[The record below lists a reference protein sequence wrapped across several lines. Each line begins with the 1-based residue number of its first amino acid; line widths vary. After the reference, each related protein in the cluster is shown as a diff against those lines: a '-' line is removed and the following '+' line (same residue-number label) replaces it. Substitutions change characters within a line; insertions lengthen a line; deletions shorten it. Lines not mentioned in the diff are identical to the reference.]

1 MATTTRTQR
10 RYDHRLR
17 NLVCTTRDIHCA
29 IQRGVPRSTARGWL
43 TDSEVPVVTV
53 EALNLEATQLQ
64 REVLRLSRR
73 VQKLIALLRV
83 LLVVLRMS
91 GYSLSQTRLPDGGH
105 KRSLLHAIKRSRAY
119 LPLRSVLR
127 VVRLTPSRYH
137 AWNGEDQC
145 TLDDRSS
152 CPRSSPRQLTADEV
166 GLDDL
171 TR

>member
-64 REVLRLSRR
+64 RELSRLSRR
-73 VQKLIALLRV
+73 VQKLIALLRL

-91 GYSLSQTRLPDGGH
+91 GYSLSQTRLPHGGN
-105 KRSLLHAIKRSRAY
+105 KRSLLHAVERSRA
-119 LPLRSVLR
+119 
-127 VVRLTPSRYH
+127 
-137 AWNGEDQC
+137 
-145 TLDDRSS
+145 
-152 CPRSSPRQLTADEV
+152 SPD
-166 GLDDL
+166 G
-171 TR
+171 